1 MAYLEMMAAAVKTAS
16 REAYAEH
23 ARGMMRIFR
32 DHGALR
38 CVELWGDDVPHG
50 TLTDFHRAVQAQ
62 PDETVV
68 TGWIEW
74 PDKATRD
81 AGVTAVNADPRMQAA
96 LQSMPFD
103 GKRLIH
109 GGFAPLVEV

>member
-1 MAYLEMMAAAVKTAS
+1 MAYFEMMVAAVPTTA
-16 REAYAEH
+16 RDAYAEH
-23 ARGMMRIFR
+23 ARSMMRIFR

-50 TLTDFHRAVQAQ
+50 TLTDYYRAVQAR

-68 TGWIEW
+68 AGWIEW
-74 PDKATRD
+74 PDRATRD

-96 LQSMPFD
+96 FGAMPFD
-103 GKRLIH
+103 GRRMIY
-109 GGFAPLVEV
+109 GGFAPLVEA